1 MSEPAKRMTPFS
13 ANPFIY
19 VFSVVAI
26 VAVVA
31 YFAYGALDR
40 LGLAVRSADAVVTGK
55 QYNPPGRS
63 YFTNVVAGRAWSQS
77 QETSETYV
85 VTLRVA
91 GEDTVGLVSK
101 QMFDSLSAG
110 DRVNVKVR
118 RTRITRRLEAVEV
131 SR

>member
-1 MSEPAKRMTPFS
+1 MTPFS
-13 ANPFIY
+13 ANPFVY

-31 YFAYGALDR
+31 YFAYGAIDR
-40 LGLAVRSADAVVTGK
+40 LGLGVRSADAVVTGK

-63 YFTNVVAGRAWSQS
+63 YYTNVVAGRVWTQS

-85 VTLRVA
+85 VTLRVD
-91 GEDTVGLVSK
+91 GEDTVGFVSK
-101 QMFDSLSAG
+101 QLFESLNAG
-110 DRVNVKVR
+110 DPVNVKVR
-118 RTRITRRLEAVEV
+118 RTRITRRLEAAEV

>member
-1 MSEPAKRMTPFS
+1 MSEAARRMTPFS
-13 ANPFIY
+13 ANPFVY

-31 YFAYGALDR
+31 YFAYGAIDR
-40 LGLAVRSADAVVTGK
+40 LGLGVRTANVVVTGK
-55 QYNPPGRS
+55 QHNPPGRS
-63 YFTNVVAGRAWSQS
+63 YYTNVVAGRLWTQS

-85 VTLRVA
+85 VTFRVD
-91 GEDTVGLVSK
+91 GEDTAGLVSK
-101 QMFDSLSAG
+101 ELFDSLSSG

-131 SR
+131 TR